1 MSQAILI
8 LGESGQGKSA
18 SMRDLD
24 PSSTVIVNVLGK
36 ELPFPGSRAKYSEK
50 ARNMLI
56 PQMRTEVEARAA
68 AAKLASFMRS
78 VVSETMPHVKM
89 LIIDDFQYLISTEYM
104 LRAKEKSFDK
114 FVDIGQNAFSVFDT
128 ARSLRDDLKV
138 VIMSHTEEVGKGSE
152 SRMEMKTIGKMF
164 RQYVTPEGYFSV
176 VLVTDPEKD
185 LDSGSVSQYRFRT
198 QTNGADPVKSPQ
210 GMFPLYI
217 GNNLRLVSE
226 RIDEYY
232 DEGLS
237 IEDSKV
243 LVGNKA
249 PVEESE

>member
-8 LGESGQGKSA
+8 LGESGQGKSS
-18 SMRDLD
+18 SMKDLD
-24 PSSTVIVNVLGK
+24 PASTLIVNVLGK
-36 ELPFPGSRAKYSEK
+36 ELPFLGSRAKYNEA
-50 ARNMLI
+50 ARNMLV
-56 PQMRTEVEARAA
+56 PKMRTEVEARAA
-68 AAKLASFMRS
+68 AAKLSSFMRS
-78 VVSETMPHVKM
+78 VVSDTMPHIKM
-89 LIIDDFQYLISTEYM
+89 LVVDDFQYLISTEYM
-104 LRAKEKSFDK
+104 IRAKEKSFDK
-114 FVDIGQNAFSVFDT
+114 FVDIGQNAFSVFDA

-138 VIMSHTEEVGKGSE
+138 VVMSHTEEVGKGSE

-217 GNNLRLVSE
+217 PNDLRLVSE

-232 DEGLS
+232 EAGLS

-243 LVGNKA
+243 LGNTA
-249 PVEESE
+249 PIPESE